1 MIINL
6 KINLMKTFVIF
17 AIIFSFICISCSSRD
32 DDGGSISGIE
42 CLNLGTQELDVT
54 IQESFTTLPSKV
66 SVFFK
71 VNDTDGNAVPNLT
84 PSNFTIFE
92 QGRNDDCF
100 NEISSSEA
108 SGVISPNAQI
118 FSNNTLLILD
128 LSNSVL
134 STSLDELKQASSSF
148 IANVMPAIPSESFKM
163 GIYWFNGEDI
173 LHELQPLTTS
183 ATTLQEA
190 IDDIDS
196 SISNDPSTDLYGAV
210 IKSTEIAQEVLDSLE
225 DQDLFA
231 AASIILFTDGTD
243 QAARYTEN
251 EALNAVNQADENIS
265 FFSIGLG
272 SEIDE
277 EILTDIGQTGS
288 AFASSVQELE
298 TVFNNVANGVAG
310 QANSFYLFEYCSP
323 KRDGSGSSNLVIQV
337 IDEER
342 DGVVQTTFDA
352 TGFTGGCN

>member
-1 MIINL
+1 
-6 KINLMKTFVIF
+6 MKHYLILTVLTL
-17 AIIFSFICISCSSRD
+17 CTLLTSCSSRD
-32 DDGGSISGIE
+32 DDGGGLYGID

-71 VNDTDGNAVPNLT
+71 VNDQNGNAVPGLT

-92 QGRNDDCF
+92 KGRNDDCY

-108 SGVISPNAQI
+108 SGTISPNAQI
-118 FSNNTLLILD
+118 FSNNTFLVLD

-134 STSLDELKQASSSF
+134 STSLDELKQASSNF
-148 IANVMPAIPSESFKM
+148 ISNVMPAIPSDSFKM
-163 GIYWFNGEDI
+163 GIYWFDGEDV

-183 ATTLQEA
+183 ATTLQQA
-190 IDDIDS
+190 IDGIDT

-210 IKSTEIAQEVLDSLE
+210 IKATEIAEGVLDSFD

-231 AASIILFTDGTD
+231 AASIVLFTDGTD
-243 QAARYTEN
+243 QAARYTEVQAIAAVN
-251 EALNAVNQADENIS
+251 EADEDLS
-265 FFSIGLG
+265 FFTIGLG

-277 EILTDIGQTGS
+277 DILSDIGQTGS
-288 AFASSVQELE
+288 AFATSAQDLE
-298 TVFNNVANGVAG
+298 TVFNDISNGVAG

-323 KRDGSGSSNLVIQV
+323 KRDGSGNNNLVIQV
-337 IDEER
+337 VDGDR
-342 DGVVQTTFDA
+342 DGVVQTSFDA
-352 TGFTGGCN
+352 QGFTGGCN